1 MGKFK
6 SMVDTPER
14 LVEFKRSYEIPED
27 VEVSYCPE
35 SEVEFSRGEG
45 RVIVPLVAFV
55 KGEVRIPMS
64 RLLTNFLRHFKVFP
78 DQCTPNVFRVVSNVN
93 KLNQRLGLNLI
104 EHDINYVY
112 SFQDSK
118 TSRFYYKTSG
128 FYFKTRHGEVRLTL
142 GLSDSVKETK

>member
-6 SMVDTPER
+6 SMVDTLER
-14 LVEFKRSYEIPED
+14 LVEFKRPYEIPED

-45 RVIVPLVAFV
+45 RVIIPLVAFV

-93 KLNQRLGLNLI
+93 ELNQRLGLNLI

-128 FYFKTRHGEVRLTL
+128 FYFKTRHREVRLTL

>member
-14 LVEFKRSYEIPED
+14 LVEFKRPYEIPED

-45 RVIVPLVAFV
+45 RVIIPLVAFV
-55 KGEVRIPMS
+55 KGEVRIPMN

-93 KLNQRLGLNLI
+93 ELNQRLGLNLI

-128 FYFKTRHGEVRLTL
+128 FYFKTRHREVRLTL

>member
-14 LVEFKRSYEIPED
+14 LVEFKRPYEIPED

-45 RVIVPLVAFV
+45 RVIIPLVAFV

-64 RLLTNFLRHFKVFP
+64 RLLTNFLRHFKVFS
-78 DQCTPNVFRVVSNVN
+78 DQCTPNMFRVVSNVN
-93 KLNQRLGLNLI
+93 ELNQRLGLNLI

-128 FYFKTRHGEVRLTL
+128 FYFKTRHREVRLTL